1 MGKVELLCLII
12 YFASIS
18 CEKLRFDNYRV
29 YRVWIKN
36 PGHLEILQELE
47 NYQDG
52 LSFLEAP
59 SPSRDTVEIVVPPH
73 KFADLTELFEKYQ
86 MKFEI
91 KISNLQT

>member
-1 MGKVELLCLII
+1 MGKVEILCLII

-29 YRVWIKN
+29 YLVWIQN

-47 NYQDG
+47 NDQDG

-59 SPSRDTVEIVVPPH
+59 SPSCDTVEIVVPPH
-73 KFADLTELFEKYQ
+73 QFTELTELFEKYK
-86 MKFEI
+86 MKFEM
-91 KISNLQT
+91 KISNLQR